1 MLAAVTLAG
10 QAAGGL
16 TGIASRLGGLLSGG
30 AARDKARDARKEL
43 HLQGALAGDVD
54 SARRILWGRTNTAS
68 ADRKRFDDAW
78 ARVLSAKPDVAQQAL
93 AAGPLSV
100 GFGDADSKGWAAE
113 FDSLRNGLAEKL
125 ANTVQR
131 VGTALT
137 NTATAAVAPNGS
149 DLNQPV
155 SIPTTRNTLLWVT
168 LGVVVVGVVLWKRG
182 G

>member
-16 TGIASRLGGLLSGG
+16 TGIASKLGGLLGGG

-78 ARVLSAKPDVAQQAL
+78 GLVQAQRPDVAQAAL
-93 AAGPLSV
+93 VSGPLSV
-100 GFGDADSKGWAAE
+100 GFGDADSKSWANE
-113 FDSLRNGLAEKL
+113 FETLKNSLAGRLAQ
-125 ANTVQR
+125 TVQR
-131 VGTALT
+131 VGTAIT
-137 NTATAAVAPNGS
+137 NSATEAVAPNGS
-149 DLNQPV
+149 EYNNPV
-155 SIPTTRNTLLWVT
+155 TIPTTKNTLLWVG
-168 LGVVVVGVVLWKRG
+168 LVVVAGGILLWKRG